1 MAVDTAKV
9 SREQREQAIDD
20 LLNNVEKFM
29 SAGSTVVSV
38 MDASGTTVSRP
49 TGYVQ

>member
-9 SREQREQAIDD
+9 SGEHREQAIDD

-29 SAGSTVVSV
+29 SAGSTIVSTV
-38 MDASGTTVSRP
+38 DASGATVSRP

>member
-9 SREQREQAIDD
+9 SREHREQAIDD

-29 SAGSTVVSV
+29 SAGSTVVSA